1 MKLLVVAG
9 ARPNF
14 MKIAPILRELRGRA
28 DADVRLVHTGQH
40 YDYDMS
46 KVFFDELEI
55 PVPHHFLEV
64 GSGSHAEQT
73 AKVMVAIEKV
83 CEAERPD
90 AVVVVGDV
98 NSTMACAITAKKMH
112 VRVAHVEAG
121 LRSRD
126 WAMPEEV
133 NRVVTDA
140 VSDWLFVSEPN
151 GVENLCAEGVQAEKI
166 HFVGNVMV
174 DTLLWQAGRLKPEDN
189 AVAAGFAKPYAV
201 VTLHRPSNVD
211 DSGVLRGIVEALA
224 EIGRDMAVVFP
235 AHPRTKK
242 KIEEFGLVDVFGGSA
257 KILSPLPYNSFLALW
272 KGADLVLTDSGG
284 LQEETTALGVP
295 CFTVRENTERPIT
308 VEMGTNTMVGTS
320 KDGIVAAYDLF
331 RRGERKKGRIPPL
344 WDGKAAE
351 RIVEI
356 LLRD

>member
-1 MKLLVVAG
+1 
-9 ARPNF
+9 
-14 MKIAPILRELRGRA
+14 
-28 DADVRLVHTGQH
+28 
-40 YDYDMS
+40 MS

-55 PVPHHFLEV
+55 PVPHHFLDV
-64 GSGSHAEQT
+64 GSGSHAAQT

-90 AVVVVGDV
+90 LMAVVGDV
-98 NSTMACAITAKKMH
+98 NSTMACAITAKKLH
-112 VRVAHVEAG
+112 IKVAHVEAG

-140 VSDWLFVSEPN
+140 VSDWLFVSEPS
-151 GVENLCAEGVQAEKI
+151 GVSNLLAEGRPADTV

-174 DTLLWQAGRLKPEDN
+174 DTLLWQINRLTPEDR
-189 AVAAGFAKPYAV
+189 AVAERLARPYAV

-211 DSGVLRGIVEALA
+211 DVEALRGISEAIA
-224 EIGRDMAVVFP
+224 EIGRDMTVVFP
-235 AHPRTKK
+235 AHPRTRRKLD
-242 KIEEFGLVDVFGGSA
+242 EFGLLKA
-257 KILSPLPYNSFLALW
+257 LACATTILPPLPYNSFLSLW

-308 VEMGTNTMVGTS
+308 VEMGTNTMVGTT
-320 KDGIVAAYDLF
+320 KEGILAAYDLF

-344 WDGKAAE
+344 WDGKASE
-351 RIVEI
+351 RIVDI
-356 LLRD
+356 LLQA

>member
-14 MKIAPILRELRGRA
+14 MKIAPILRALRNRP
-28 DADVRLVHTGQH
+28 DADTRLVHTGQH

-55 PVPHHFLEV
+55 PEPHHFLDV

-73 AKVMVAIEKV
+73 AKVMMAIEKV
-83 CEAERPD
+83 YETEGPD

-98 NSTMACAITAKKMH
+98 NSTMACAVTAKKLH
-112 VRVAHVEAG
+112 IKVAHVEAG

-126 WAMPEEV
+126 WKMPEEV

-140 VSDWLFVSEPN
+140 VSDWLFVSEPS
-151 GVENLCAEGVQAEKI
+151 GVENLRAEGKPADAI
-166 HFVGNVMV
+166 HLVGNVMV
-174 DTLLWQAGRLKPEDN
+174 DTLLWQAGHLKSEDG
-189 AVAAGFAKPYAV
+189 AVAAGLARPYTV

-211 DSGVLRGIVEALA
+211 DADSLRSIVEALG
-224 EIGRDMAVVFP
+224 EIGRDMPVVFP
-235 AHPRTKK
+235 AHPRTRKK
-242 KIEEFGLVDVFGGSA
+242 LEEFGLVEVLGDA
-257 KILSPLPYNSFLALW
+257 ARILPPLPYNSFLALW

-320 KDGIVAAYDLF
+320 KAGMLAAYDLF

-351 RIVEI
+351 RIVDI
-356 LLRD
+356 LLRH